1 MKEATGELNMTVVT
15 IVAVAA
21 VGGLFVLLVW
31 PMIQTAIANQSC
43 KTYGDGWKAVR
54 NTSNKYAG
62 NTAGKKVARF
72 KCCNGNSTTDCF
84 DIAD

>member
-31 PMIQTAIANQSC
+31 PMIQKALANQSC
-43 KTYGDGWKAVR
+43 KTYGDKYTAVKDG
-54 NTSNKYAG
+54 NTSTATGTSGTKVNKY
-62 NTAGKKVARF
+62 
-72 KCCNGNSTTDCF
+72 KCCINNTNCISID
-84 DIAD
+84 

>member
-31 PMIQTAIANQSC
+31 PMIQKAIAEQSC
-43 KTYGDGWKAVR
+43 KTYGDTYHAYKKGTTT
-54 NTSNKYAG
+54 NTTGTDERAKVSKYECCTG
-62 NTAGKKVARF
+62 PGKN
-72 KCCNGNSTTDCF
+72 CI
-84 DIAD
+84 DIDK

>member
-31 PMIQTAIANQSC
+31 PMIQKAIATQSC
-43 KTYGDGWKAVR
+43 KTYGDKYTAELVTKDDKTVG
-54 NTSNKYAG
+54 TSGTKVNKY
-62 NTAGKKVARF
+62 
-72 KCCNGNSTTDCF
+72 KCCIEKKNCIEIDK
-84 DIAD
+84 